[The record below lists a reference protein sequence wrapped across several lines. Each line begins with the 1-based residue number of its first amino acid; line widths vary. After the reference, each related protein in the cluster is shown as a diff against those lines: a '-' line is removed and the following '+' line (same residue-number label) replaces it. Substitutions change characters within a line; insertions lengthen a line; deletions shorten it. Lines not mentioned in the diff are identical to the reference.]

1 MARIC
6 GSVVIA
12 LVLAGAGTG
21 VAGADTLLIDTMRQ
35 EEGRNADMPRPGAT
49 MDRVE
54 SRHGKPEER
63 RDPVGDPPITRWDY
77 DDYSVYFENDRV
89 LRAVRQR

>member
-1 MARIC
+1 MSRFC

-21 VAGADTLLIDTMRQ
+21 AAGADTLLIDTMRQ
-35 EEGRNADMPRPGAT
+35 ENGRDADMPRPGAT
-49 MDRVE
+49 MERVL
-54 SRHGKPEER
+54 SRYGDPEER
-63 RDPVGDPPITRWDY
+63 RDPVGEPPITRWDY
-77 DDYSVYFENDRV
+77 ENYTVYFEHARV